1 MIRLYAVEGTA
12 PRSCRELTGS
22 EIPIGWINDGLL
34 VTRPGDPSAP
44 RGEIYRVDTRS
55 GRQESWKNIL
65 PRDPAGIMVLVA
77 FHVTPDG
84 QSQAYSWHRALSSL
98 YVADGLA

>member
-1 MIRLYAVEGTA
+1 MD
-12 PRSCRELTGS
+12 SK
-22 EIPIGWINDGLL
+22 
-34 VTRPGDPSAP
+34 
-44 RGEIYRVDTRS
+44 S

-84 QSQAYSWHRALSSL
+84 QSQVYSWHRALSSL